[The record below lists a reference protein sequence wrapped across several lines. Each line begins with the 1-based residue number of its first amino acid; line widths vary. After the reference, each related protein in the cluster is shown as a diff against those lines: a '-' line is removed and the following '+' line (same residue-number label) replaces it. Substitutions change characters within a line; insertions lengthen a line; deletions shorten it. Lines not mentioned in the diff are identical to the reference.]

1 MTLQVILHN
10 TFALVDK
17 CFNRVHIE
25 SMDPRLKC
33 RRMSMTLH
41 RNIWS
46 KTLVELSKHDDYDL

>member
-17 CFNRVHIE
+17 CFNRVHKD
-25 SMDPRLKC
+25 SMDPCLKC
-33 RRMSMTLH
+33 RRMFMTLH

-46 KTLVELSKHDDYDL
+46 KTLVELRKHDECDL